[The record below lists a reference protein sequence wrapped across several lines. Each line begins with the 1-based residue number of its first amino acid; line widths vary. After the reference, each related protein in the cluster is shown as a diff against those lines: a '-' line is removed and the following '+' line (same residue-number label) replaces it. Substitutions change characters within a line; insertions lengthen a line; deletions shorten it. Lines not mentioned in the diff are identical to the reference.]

1 MEIIKTIWLIWLG
14 VVTFIFFLS
23 LWMEVSAIKDKIN
36 GANGFIWTMIHIPI
50 IGITAILLF
59 ISLFFFDMKTAFL
72 YLFLSVLY
80 FIIEIKIAKFL
91 FTYYLKK

>member
-50 IGITAILLF
+50 IGITAILWF
-59 ISLFFFDMKTAFL
+59 ISLFFFDMKTVFL
-72 YLFLSVLY
+72 HLFLSVLY